1 MAQQHYTNILVPVDG
16 SVQAELALKKAVALA
31 QQSDLAHVD
40 LLNVLRINHYGFYAS
55 GSMPGDV
62 IHDLAQ
68 DATAYLTS
76 LVETTRAAT
85 GFKELAIHV
94 RFGNPKTVIAHEFVA
109 DHHNDLIVLGATGM
123 SAVARMVEGSVT
135 AYVSRMANIDVFVVR
150 TDTAGAPIDTKQV
163 VAKNREQP
171 KLP

>member
-31 QQSDLAHVD
+31 QQSEHAHVD

-68 DATAYLTS
+68 D
-76 LVETTRAAT
+76 
-85 GFKELAIHV
+85 G
-94 RFGNPKTVIAHEFVA
+94 G
-109 DHHNDLIVLGATGM
+109 
-123 SAVARMVEGSVT
+123 
-135 AYVSRMANIDVFVVR
+135 
-150 TDTAGAPIDTKQV
+150 
-163 VAKNREQP
+163 
-171 KLP
+171 